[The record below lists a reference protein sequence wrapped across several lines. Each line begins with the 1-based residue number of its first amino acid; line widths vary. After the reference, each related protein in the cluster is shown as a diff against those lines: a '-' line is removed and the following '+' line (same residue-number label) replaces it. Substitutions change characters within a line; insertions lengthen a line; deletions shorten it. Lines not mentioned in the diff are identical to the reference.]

1 MGKTHTSSNKLR
13 VRYQETD
20 RMGIVYHSN
29 YLIWFEIGRTELFR
43 KIGVSYSELEKDGYY
58 LVVTEANCQYRVPAT
73 YDDELEIL
81 TRLTELKNTT
91 LTFNYEVRKGG
102 TLITS
107 GMTKHAFIDAN
118 GKIVRI
124 PAILTEALSKEVK
137 NG

>member
-1 MGKTHTSSNKLR
+1 MIVATTKLR

-29 YLIWFEIGRTELFR
+29 YFVWFEIGRTELFK
-43 KIGVSYSELEKDGYY
+43 KIGTSYLDLESRGYS
-58 LVVTEANCQYRVPAT
+58 LLVTEAHCNYKASAT
-73 YDDELEIL
+73 YDDEVEVL
-81 TRLTELKNTT
+81 TRLAELKNSS
-91 LTFNYEVRKGG
+91 LTFNYEVRKGN

-107 GMTKHAFIDAN
+107 GVTKHAFLDRG

-124 PAILTEALSKEVK
+124 PAMLAEALGRKGVKK